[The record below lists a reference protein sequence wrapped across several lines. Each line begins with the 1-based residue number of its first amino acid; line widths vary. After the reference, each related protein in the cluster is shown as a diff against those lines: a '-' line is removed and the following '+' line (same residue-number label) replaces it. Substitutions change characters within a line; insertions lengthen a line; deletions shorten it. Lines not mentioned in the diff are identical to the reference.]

1 MENNYAKTYFS
12 APQEESTEKT
22 WFFKED
28 VNAYRPQ
35 SG

>member
-1 MENNYAKTYFS
+1 MENNYVKTHLS
-12 APQEESTEKT
+12 APQEESKKKT
-22 WFFKED
+22 RIFKED